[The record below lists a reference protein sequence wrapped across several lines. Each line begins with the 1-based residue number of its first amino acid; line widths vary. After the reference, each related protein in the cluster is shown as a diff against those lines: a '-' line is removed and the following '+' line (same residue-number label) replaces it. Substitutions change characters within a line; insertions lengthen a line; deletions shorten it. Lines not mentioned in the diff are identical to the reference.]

1 MAMKI
6 PPLNTNLEEI
16 GTIDISAVQSTLNE
30 HPELWDEC
38 DYRQKSYDKHQH
50 TKSIMCIW
58 SGQKKLEPQVLI
70 YKNNY
75 KMFEPFINE
84 LLPKLKEHF
93 NWKKPMFIYKAMFA
107 KLTAKKEILPHI
119 DMSRPLRKPQ
129 RIHVPIFTEDHLV
142 YTNIGKETYHLKAG
156 TIYNFNNT
164 RRHGI
169 KNDSTTDRVNFIIDV
184 SEVGTLPRLENSL
197 ISITDLKD
205 ARVKIF

>member
-16 GTIDISAVQSTLNE
+16 GTIDISTVQSTLNE

-156 TIYNFNNT
+156 TIYN
-164 RRHGI
+164 
-169 KNDSTTDRVNFIIDV
+169 
-184 SEVGTLPRLENSL
+184 LSL
-197 ISITDLKD
+197 IHI
-205 ARVKIF
+205 